1 MRINRQTASTDG
13 TSTTRIRQFAPAL
26 NAAAVATALR
36 AVSSSLNSSAKA
48 QPATGPHTGRIRPM
62 ANRWLHRSSAIDVN
76 DFSLIGPVCRGFD
89 ETSSTRIR
97 HFAPALN
104 AATVAAGVPPAGL
117 TVAARVSRA
126 RWRIAADTR
135 HGGPAFASPETLDS
149 TRCSASFAS

>member
-13 TSTTRIRQFAPAL
+13 TSTTRIRQFVPAL

-76 DFSLIGPVCRGFD
+76 DFSMIGPVCRGSD
-89 ETSSTRIR
+89 ESGAHGIFTNVIPFLCIT
-97 HFAPALN
+97 L
-104 AATVAAGVPPAGL
+104 VA
-117 TVAARVSRA
+117 S
-126 RWRIAADTR
+126 
-135 HGGPAFASPETLDS
+135 
-149 TRCSASFAS
+149 